1 MVAWNV
7 FRHFYPYWPDLT
19 SDPQVDWDAELP
31 RHVRA
36 AAAATTK
43 AQQREVL
50 QRLVAGAHD
59 GHGGVDDPSA
69 AASRGV
75 LPVQARLIESR
86 VTVTVSAVPAVP
98 VGAVVTA
105 VGGQPADRWLD
116 DRVRL
121 KSGTAQWKT
130 ELVLRF
136 IECEKGTTVDV
147 ALDDGERSRSV
158 PLVCGPPPAK
168 PLPEQ
173 RPEPLAELSTGLW
186 YVDLTRAT
194 YEQIVPTLPRLAAA
208 RGVVLDMRGYPTD
221 AGASILPHL
230 MDAPERDRWMHV
242 DRLTG
247 PFGRVG
253 GVFDVG
259 WNVQPRAPAIAA
271 RRVFL
276 TDGRAISYAESVMG
290 YVADRKLGTIV
301 GAPTAG
307 TNGNVVLFDVP
318 GGYEIAFTGM
328 RVTRHDGTSRR
339 HLIGIAP
346 DVPLAPTIDGIR
358 RGRDELLERAVALID
373 RPPSPVLPT
382 K

>member
-1 MVAWNV
+1 M
-7 FRHFYPYWPDLT
+7 
-19 SDPQVDWDAELP
+19 
-31 RHVRA
+31 
-36 AAAATTK
+36 K
-43 AQQREVL
+43 
-50 QRLVAGAHD
+50 RLLIALCCVAG
-59 GHGGVDDPSA
+59 VSSA
-69 AASRGV
+69 THTQDA
-75 LPVQARLIESR
+75 
-86 VTVTVSAVPAVP
+86 
-98 VGAVVTA
+98 
-105 VGGQPADRWLD
+105 
-116 DRVRL
+116 
-121 KSGTAQWKT
+121 
-130 ELVLRF
+130 LVF
-136 IECEKGTTVDV
+136 
-147 ALDDGERSRSV
+147 
-158 PLVCGPPPAK
+158 
-168 PLPEQ
+168 
-173 RPEPLAELSTGLW
+173 
-186 YVDLTRAT
+186 
-194 YEQIVPTLPRLAAA
+194 
-208 RGVVLDMRGYPTD
+208 DMRGYPTD

-259 WNVQPRAPAIAA
+259 WNVQPKAPAIAA

-328 RVTRHDGTSRR
+328 RVTRHDGTTRR

-358 RGRDELLERAVALID
+358 RGRDELLEKAVALID
-373 RPPSPVLPT
+373 RPPSPVTPP